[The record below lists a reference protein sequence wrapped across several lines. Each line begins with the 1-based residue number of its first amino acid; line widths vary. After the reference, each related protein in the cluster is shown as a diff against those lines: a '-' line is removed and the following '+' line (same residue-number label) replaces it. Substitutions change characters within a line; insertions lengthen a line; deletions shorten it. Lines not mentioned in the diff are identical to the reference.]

1 MSENRNNNNNNSNS
15 ERIVEI
21 SQKTPQSRVDFN
33 RGSTTI
39 KNLDKDSE
47 TKPRQQNP

>member
-1 MSENRNNNNNNSNS
+1 MSDNKNNEKSNN

-21 SQKTPQSRVDFN
+21 SQKVPQNRVNFN
-33 RGSTTI
+33 RGTNTI
-39 KNLDKDSE
+39 KNLDKDRE